1 MPRLSLAKLE
11 RHLYSAADRLRQ
23 EGLDAATYKDYI
35 FGMLFLK
42 RCSDV
47 YDAEREKLV
56 AGKVEQGM
64 AHDEAAT
71 TYGENPDYYDGFFV
85 PERARWKYLQDQ
97 LNDGAVVYGSVLDTA
112 LGALSESN
120 EILEHVL
127 DHISFLR
134 TQGTK
139 RLVSDDCCKDLV
151 RHFSKHRLRNE
162 DFQFSDL
169 LGAAYEFLINMFAES
184 AGKKGGDF
192 YTPRD
197 VIRLMVRILKP
208 APGLSV
214 YDPTCGSGGM
224 LIISREFVEQSGGD
238 PTNLRLCGQVN
249 DASAWSIC
257 RLNMLLHGVP
267 GADIQ
272 LQDTL
277 LHPMHREAGE
287 LERFDRVIANPPFSQ
302 NYTTS
307 NMEFKERFRW
317 GWCPTTGKKGDLMF
331 AQHMLAMCKEKGM
344 VATVMP
350 HGVLFRSGAE
360 KEIRKKFLEQDLV
373 EAVIGLPQNLFYGA
387 GIPACILI
395 MRPNLTGQ
403 ASNPNKPADRR
414 GKVLFINADA
424 EFHAGRAQN
433 YLRPEHVEKVVST
446 FDRYQDIPGY
456 ARVVPLTEIASAA
469 NDFNLN
475 IRRYVDNS
483 PPPEPHDVRAHLLGG
498 VPVAEV
504 ADKRPLFNA
513 LSFNPA
519 HAFAARQQDAKYY
532 DFAPALPDR
541 AAIRPLVEN
550 DPGVQACLV
559 AVRKDLAAWW
569 TEHSPRLADLP
580 KSRALNRVRA
590 EFLETFVTA
599 LLQMKASGGTPPLDR
614 FKLAGVIATW
624 WTDTLPDFKTLL
636 ENGFPG
642 VIDGWVDAIADAVE
656 DDEAAGP
663 VLDPFAHKLV
673 RRTMTD
679 YLERIAA
686 AKADI
691 ARLKGEKEAFEQSN
705 APDDLDEEE
714 LGNWNYPKE
723 LESQIKE
730 AKDAIKEKLQVAK
743 PLADKLKSLG
753 KPAKAAER
761 AIAALSGD
769 GTKSIARAKKKGLPT
784 AELEETLRQ
793 NQVALKAM
801 QQEAE
806 ELTGRIAGIEASCQP
821 DRDRI
826 VAIEAELQPYE
837 AIKEKLAEARARY
850 RTLTAEF
857 VNELKSRCDAMN
869 DDQKRALVLE
879 LFAQDVHAG
888 LDAAV
893 AEKRQEFVRFI
904 EGLWDKY
911 RVTLTALRNGRADV
925 ELKLGTFLKAL
936 SYT

>member
-47 YDAEREKLV
+47 FDAENEKLV
-56 AGKVEQGM
+56 GGKVQQGM
-64 AHDEAAT
+64 PLNDAQT
-71 TYGENPDYYDGFFV
+71 QYGENPDYYDGFFV
-85 PERARWKYLQDQ
+85 PERARWKNLQDQ
-97 LNDGAVVYGSVLDTA
+97 LNDATVSFGSVLDTA

-120 EILEHVL
+120 ESLEHVL
-127 DHISFLR
+127 DHISFLK

-197 VIRLMVRILKP
+197 VIRLMVRLLQLL
-208 APGLSV
+208 PGMSI

-224 LIISREFVEQSGGD
+224 LIISRENIEQSGGD

-302 NYTTS
+302 NYTRS
-307 NMEFKERFRW
+307 NMEFPERFRW
-317 GWCPTTGKKGDLMF
+317 GWCPTSGKKGDLMF
-331 AQHMLAMCKEKGM
+331 AQHMLAVCKPGGM

-350 HGVLFRSGAE
+350 HGVLFRGGAE
-360 KEIRKKFLEQDLV
+360 KEIRKKFLEQDLI

-395 MRPNLTGQ
+395 MRPNLTGH
-403 ASNPNKPADRR
+403 APNEKKPAERQ

-433 YLRPEHVEKVVST
+433 YLRPEHVEKIVST
-446 FDRYQDIPGY
+446 FDRWQDIPGY
-456 ARVVPLTEIASAA
+456 ARVVPLSEIASEA

-504 ADKRPLFNA
+504 TAKRPLFDA
-513 LSFNPA
+513 LGFKPE
-519 HAFAARQQDAKYY
+519 HAFATRKDDAKYY
-532 DFAPALPDR
+532 DFASALPDR

-559 AVRKDLAAWW
+559 AVRQDLAAWW
-569 TEHSPRLADLP
+569 AEHAPRLAELP
-580 KSRALNRVRA
+580 RRRDLNRVRA
-590 EFLETFVTA
+590 DFLDTFVAA
-599 LLQMKASGGTPPLDR
+599 LLQMKASVGSPPLDR

-642 VIDGWVDAIADAVE
+642 VMDGWVDAIADAVE
-656 DDEAAGP
+656 DDDNAGP
-663 VLDPFAHKLV
+663 AFDPFGHKLV

-679 YLERIAA
+679 YLERIAK

-691 ARLKGEKEAFEQSN
+691 ARFKGEKEAFEQSN
-705 APDDLDEEE
+705 APDDADDEE
-714 LGNWNYPKE
+714 LASWNYAKDLDRQMRELKAENKDALKE
-723 LESQIKE
+723 L
-730 AKDAIKEKLQVAK
+730 AKLERSAAK
-743 PLADKLKSLG
+743 ARATADKKRAAEV
-753 KPAKAAER
+753 AKAA
-761 AIAALSGD
+761 LQSVFD
-769 GTKSIARAKKKGLPT
+769 DLDN
-784 AELEETLRQ
+784 LE
-793 NQVALKAM
+793 VAL
-801 QQEAE
+801 
-806 ELTGRIAGIEASCQP
+806 R
-821 DRDRI
+821 
-826 VAIEAELQPYE
+826 PYE
-837 AIKEKLAEARARY
+837 KIKEQLAEARARF

-857 VNELKSRCDAMN
+857 VNELKSRCGAMN
-869 DDQKRALVLE
+869 DDQKRILVLE
-879 LFAQDVHAG
+879 LFAQDVQAG

-893 AEKRQEFVRFI
+893 AEKRQELVRFI

-911 RVTLTALRNGRADV
+911 RVTMTNLRETRADL
-925 ELKLGTFLKAL
+925 EEKLGLAL
-936 SYT
+936 QAMRYV